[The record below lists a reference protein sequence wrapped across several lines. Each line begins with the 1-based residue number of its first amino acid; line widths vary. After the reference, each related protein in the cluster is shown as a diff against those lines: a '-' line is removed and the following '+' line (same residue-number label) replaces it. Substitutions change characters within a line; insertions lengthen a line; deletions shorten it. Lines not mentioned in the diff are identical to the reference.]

1 MLLLSLARNP
11 LAALSLVG
19 VLVVGLTVHEY
30 AHAWTAFRLGDPTAS
45 LQGRLSLDPRRHID
59 PLGALVFLVV
69 GFGWAKPVPIDS
81 YRLGREGTLWVSLA
95 GPASNLALAV
105 VALAPM
111 RLLGPGGLAGTI
123 LTIFGFY
130 NLMLA
135 AFNLIPVSPLDG
147 WKVMLG
153 LVRPETAWR
162 LARYEA
168 QGPMILLL
176 LIFASR
182 LGLPDVLGGYL
193 FGVSG
198 TAFRLLTGL
207 HFG

>member
-1 MLLLSLARNP
+1 M
-11 LAALSLVG
+11 
-19 VLVVGLTVHEY
+19 GLTVHEY

>member
-1 MLLLSLARNP
+1 M
-11 LAALSLVG
+11 
-19 VLVVGLTVHEY
+19 
-30 AHAWTAFRLGDPTAS
+30 
-45 LQGRLSLDPRRHID
+45 
-59 PLGALVFLVV
+59 
-69 GFGWAKPVPIDS
+69 
-81 YRLGREGTLWVSLA
+81 
-95 GPASNLALAV
+95 
-105 VALAPM
+105 
-111 RLLGPGGLAGTI
+111 AGTI

-162 LARYEA
+162 LDRYEA
-168 QGPMILLL
+168 QGPMSLLPF
-176 LIFASR
+176 IFAPR
-182 LGLPDVLGGYL
+182 LGLPAVLGGYL

-207 HFG
+207 RFG